1 MTMKTSFAA
10 RQLARSF
17 QRRLP
22 RYVPAIAAIAIA
34 AASIGGLGS
43 IASDVTRKMT
53 REFRRRGPN
62 AVARARG
69 AGPLAGAVVRRIV
82 SDPAVERALPI
93 RVRDVGA
100 GSRRVTAVGLD
111 FEKGR
116 RFLEAWD
123 VEGALPRTPDQ
134 ALAGVRLFDRLDLDA
149 GKTVDVELDGGRR
162 RLTVVGRVAT
172 GEGEDEELI
181 LPWADFPRP
190 DADEAE
196 AVLLRLAAGD
206 AGIPAAAFRIERA
219 SGARVDPLLAVATSE
234 GRIVVRLRG
243 LLTALGI
250 AIAVLAALG
259 TATTL
264 MAAVVQRRREIAL
277 EKSLGAEGR
286 RLFLRFL
293 GEGALLGAIGGAV
306 GSVAGLVLADR
317 LERSLFGVPLTFS
330 PFWIVAP
337 FLLSILLAAAAGLPS
352 VGRALG
358 VEAITAL
365 RNE

>member
-1 MTMKTSFAA
+1 MSFAA

-22 RYVPAIAAIAIA
+22 RYVPAIAAIAVA
-34 AASIGGLGS
+34 AAAIGGLGA

-62 AVARARG
+62 AV
-69 AGPLAGAVVRRIV
+69 
-82 SDPAVERALPI
+82 ETALPI
-93 RVRDVGA
+93 RVQDLAA
-100 GSRRVTAVGLD
+100 GSRRVTAIGLD

-123 VEGALPRTPDQ
+123 VDGALPRNADQ
-134 ALAGVRLFDRLDLDA
+134 ALAGARLFERLDLGAHRALD
-149 GKTVDVELDGGRR
+149 VDLPGGRR
-162 RLTVVGRVAT
+162 RVTVVGRVTT
-172 GEGEDEELI
+172 GEGEDEELM
-181 LPWADFPRP
+181 LPWADLPR
-190 DADEAE
+190 ADPGEAD
-196 AVLLRLAAGD
+196 AVLLRLSAGS
-206 AGIPAAAFRIERA
+206 AGIPAAAARIESV

-277 EKSLGAEGR
+277 EKSLGAEGK

-293 GEGALLGAIGGAV
+293 GEGASLGAIGGAL
-306 GSVAGLVLADR
+306 GSAAGLLVADR

-330 PFWIVAP
+330 LFWIIVP

-352 VGRALG
+352 VGRALKI
-358 VEAITAL
+358 EAITAL